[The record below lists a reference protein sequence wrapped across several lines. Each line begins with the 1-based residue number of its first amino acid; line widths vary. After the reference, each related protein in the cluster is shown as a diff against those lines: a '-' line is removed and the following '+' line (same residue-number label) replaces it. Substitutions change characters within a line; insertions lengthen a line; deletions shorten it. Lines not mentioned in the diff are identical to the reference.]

1 MKVLPIILIINFIT
15 YSLTVTKC
23 ESDDVPNP
31 SGAKDCNLRSVD
43 DDEYCCY
50 IKGTMRKKYVINNV
64 EGCFSVKKI
73 FIDNG
78 AIEQYLNTQ
87 KSFGNK
93 FSLDCNASY
102 ARMGLLIIL
111 FLLF

>member
-1 MKVLPIILIINFIT
+1 MNIKEEKIKNKYEETLNKHISQNKLRR
-15 YSLTVTKC
+15 KR
-23 ESDDVPNP
+23 ESDFEH
-31 SGAKDCNLRSVD
+31 CNF
-43 DDEYCCY
+43 
-50 IKGTMRKKYVINNV
+50 N
-64 EGCFSVKKI
+64 VKKI

-102 ARMGLLIIL
+102 VRMGLLIIL